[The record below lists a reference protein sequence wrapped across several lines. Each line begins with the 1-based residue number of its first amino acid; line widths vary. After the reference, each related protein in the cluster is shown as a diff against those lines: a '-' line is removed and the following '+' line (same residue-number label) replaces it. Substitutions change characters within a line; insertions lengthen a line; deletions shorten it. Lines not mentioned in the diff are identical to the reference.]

1 MPMLRAI
8 ALMLGVLAVLVLGGL
23 GAPAMADDSAPSPCH
38 EAAMDPAGDHDP
50 AGGSP
55 VMACCI
61 ACVATPIPAPVSE
74 AVIVHDALP
83 SPSAA
88 LERTGRD
95 LSPEPGPPRA

>member
-1 MPMLRAI
+1 MLRAMV
-8 ALMLGVLAVLVLGGL
+8 LMLGVLAVLVLGGL
-23 GAPAMADDSAPSPCH
+23 GAPAMARDSAPPPCH

-50 AGGSP
+50 AMGSP

-61 ACVATPIPAPVSE
+61 ACVSTPMPTPLGE
-74 AVIVHDALP
+74 AVFVHDALP

>member
-1 MPMLRAI
+1 MPMLRAVV
-8 ALMLGVLAVLVLGGL
+8 LMLGLLAVLALGGL
-23 GAPAMADDSAPSPCH
+23 GAPVMADDRVPPPCH
-38 EAAMDPAGDHDP
+38 DAPMDPMGDHDP
-50 AGGSP
+50 VKGSL

-61 ACVATPIPAPVSE
+61 ACVTTPMPTPVGE

-83 SPSAA
+83 SPSSV

>member
-1 MPMLRAI
+1 MQMLRAI
-8 ALMLGVLAVLVLGGL
+8 VLMLGVLAVLALGGL
-23 GAPAMADDSAPSPCH
+23 GASAMAEDGAPPPCH
-38 EAAMDPAGDHDP
+38 EASTDPAGDHDP
-50 AGGSP
+50 AKGAS

-61 ACVATPIPAPVSE
+61 ACVTTPVPTPMGE

-88 LERTGRD
+88 IERTGRD

>member
-8 ALMLGVLAVLVLGGL
+8 FLMLGVLAVLVLGGL
-23 GAPAMADDSAPSPCH
+23 GASTMADDSAPPPCH
-38 EAAMDPAGDHDP
+38 EAPMEPAGDHDP
-50 AGGSP
+50 AKGSP

-61 ACVATPIPAPVSE
+61 ACVTTPVPAPASE
-74 AVIVHDALP
+74 VVIVHDALP

-95 LSPEPGPPRA
+95 LAPEPGPPRI